1 MLLDNEYNRGTYV
14 STEHREMS
22 MKTGLRTKLAKR
34 KLNENNLY
42 LSTLMTISGIRRET
56 GTNEAITNSWRI
68 IEHLNN

>member
-1 MLLDNEYNRGTYV
+1 
-14 STEHREMS
+14 

-42 LSTLMTISGIRRET
+42 LSTLMTISGIRWEM